1 MPFYERQDMIL
12 NALLESDHM
21 TTHELSAKLF
31 VSVPTLR
38 RDLTKLEQMGKI
50 IRTHGGARLIK
61 KSADEKIPI
70 LLREQEQN
78 DAKEIMA
85 RKAAELVR
93 DGDIIMLD
101 GSTSACSLI
110 PHLAEFKNL
119 IVITSSAKSSFLLGR
134 MGINTICTGG
144 KMITRS
150 LSYIGEDA
158 ENTIRRYNAD
168 IVFFSCRGLSMDG
181 KLTDNSIEENSLRRI
196 MLCHAKKRVLLCDS
210 SKLGHTYLNNLC
222 HLSEVD
228 EIICERAL
236 PACLYG
242 LAGSSNASKELL

>member
-1 MPFYERQDMIL
+1 MPFYEREDKIL
-12 NALLESDHM
+12 NALLEKDSM
-21 TTHELSAKLF
+21 TTQELSARLF

-38 RDLTKLEQMGKI
+38 RDLIKLEQMGKI
-50 IRTHGGARLIK
+50 IRTHGGAQLIK

-70 LLREQEQN
+70 FLREQEQN
-78 DAKEIMA
+78 EAKEIMA
-85 RKAAELVR
+85 RKAVEFIR

-101 GSTSACSLI
+101 GSTSAYSII
-110 PHLAEFKNL
+110 PQLVSFKNL

-134 MGINTICTGG
+134 MGISNICTGG

-158 ENTIRRYNAD
+158 ENTVKRYNAD

-181 KLTDNSIEENSLRRI
+181 KLTDNSIEENSLRKI
-196 MLCHAKKRVLLCDS
+196 MLRHARKKVFLCDS
-210 SKLGHTYLNNLC
+210 SKLDHTYLNNLC

-228 EIICERAL
+228 EIICEKML
-236 PACLYG
+236 PVHL
-242 LAGSSNASKELL
+242 SEMTK

>member
-1 MPFYERQDMIL
+1 MPFYERQEMIL
-12 NALLESDHM
+12 NALLESDHI
-21 TTHELSAKLF
+21 TTQELSAKLF

-38 RDLTKLEQMGKI
+38 RDLMKLEQMGKI

-70 LLREQEQN
+70 FLREKEQN

-85 RKAAELVR
+85 QKAVEFVR

-101 GSTSACSLI
+101 GSTSAYTII
-110 PHLAEFKNL
+110 PYLADFKNL

-158 ENTIRRYNAD
+158 ENTVKQYNAD

-196 MLCHAKKRVLLCDS
+196 MLRHAKKRVFLCDS
-210 SKLGHTYLNNLC
+210 TKVGHTYLNNLC

-228 EIICERAL
+228 EIICEQEL
-236 PACLYG
+236 PGNLHDMVKSTANG
-242 LAGSSNASKELL
+242 HDI

>member
-1 MPFYERQDMIL
+1 MPFYERQEMIL
-12 NALLESDHM
+12 NALLESDHI
-21 TTHELSAKLF
+21 TTQELSAKLF

-38 RDLTKLEQMGKI
+38 RDLIKLEQMGKI

-61 KSADEKIPI
+61 KSADEKIPFF
-70 LLREQEQN
+70 LREKEQN

-85 RKAAELVR
+85 QKAVELVR

-101 GSTSACSLI
+101 GSTSAYTII
-110 PHLAEFKNL
+110 PYLTDFKNL

-144 KMITRS
+144 KMITGS
-150 LSYIGEDA
+150 LSYIGENA
-158 ENTIRRYNAD
+158 ENTVKQYNAD

-181 KLTDNSIEENSLRRI
+181 KLTDNSIEENRLRRI
-196 MLCHAKKRVLLCDS
+196 MLHHAKKRVFLCDS
-210 SKLGHTYLNNLC
+210 TKVGHTYLNNLC

-228 EIICERAL
+228 EIICEQVL
-236 PACLYG
+236 PGNLHDMVKSTA
-242 LAGSSNASKELL
+242 NED

>member
-1 MPFYERQDMIL
+1 MPFYEREDKIL
-12 NALLESDHM
+12 NALLEKDSM
-21 TTHELSAKLF
+21 TTQELSARLF

-38 RDLTKLEQMGKI
+38 RDLIKLEQMGKI
-50 IRTHGGARLIK
+50 IRTHGGAQLIK

-70 LLREQEQN
+70 FLREQEQN
-78 DAKEIMA
+78 EAKEIMA
-85 RKAAELVR
+85 RKAVEFIR

-101 GSTSACSLI
+101 GSTSAYSII
-110 PHLAEFKNL
+110 PQLVSFKNL

-134 MGINTICTGG
+134 MGISNICTGG

-158 ENTIRRYNAD
+158 ENTVKRYNAD

-181 KLTDNSIEENSLRRI
+181 KLTDNSIEENSLRKI
-196 MLCHAKKRVLLCDS
+196 MLRHARKKVFLCDS
-210 SKLGHTYLNNLC
+210 SKLDHTYLNNLC

-228 EIICERAL
+228 EIICEKVL
-236 PACLYG
+236 PVHL
-242 LAGSSNASKELL
+242 SEMTK

>member
-38 RDLTKLEQMGKI
+38 RDLIKLEQMGKI